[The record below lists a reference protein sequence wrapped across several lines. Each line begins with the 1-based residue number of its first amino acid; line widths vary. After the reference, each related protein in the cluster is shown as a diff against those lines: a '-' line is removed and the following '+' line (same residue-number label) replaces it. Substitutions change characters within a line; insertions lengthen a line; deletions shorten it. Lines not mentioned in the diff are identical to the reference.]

1 MNNPVHKIKRYV
13 TYADGREPHWTEDNV
28 VGWLATGLKDKNGVE
43 IYEGDIVNVTFG
55 ANYYD
60 TNIVFGHVTFDGI
73 NFWVEPLCDC
83 AVLFCDCLDA
93 ELEVIGHIAEE
104 NES

>member
-28 VGWLATGLKDKNGVE
+28 VGWLTTGLKDKNGVE
-43 IYEGDIVNVTFG
+43 IYEGDKVK
-55 ANYYD
+55 
-60 TNIVFGHVTFDGI
+60 VFDDGI
-73 NFWVEPLCDC
+73 EVVNLIKGVFKLGKYI
-83 AVLFCDCLDA
+83 AVNDIPKG
-93 ELEVIGHIAEE
+93 ELEVVEHIAEE